1 MAKYVDT
8 FYRVANRA
16 YLYNGDIVYTGDT
29 LMLALLFHCKGKS
42 RNLDAEREIGKLLDD
57 PNQKVRAKARA

>member
-16 YLYNGDIVYTGDT
+16 YLYNGSIEYTGDT
-29 LMLALLFHCKGKS
+29 LMLALLLACKGGA
-42 RNLDAEREIGKLLDD
+42 RNVEAERAIGRLLDD
-57 PNQKVRAKARA
+57 PNQKARAKARA